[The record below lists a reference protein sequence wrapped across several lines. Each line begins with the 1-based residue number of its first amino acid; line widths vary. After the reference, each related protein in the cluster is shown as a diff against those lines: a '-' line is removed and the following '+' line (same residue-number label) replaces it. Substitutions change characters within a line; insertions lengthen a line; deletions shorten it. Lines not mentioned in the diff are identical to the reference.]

1 MVIEYYIVRNYGRDD
16 RYIADKEVAKAF
28 YLITGKKTLSDDVI
42 KGFQM
47 LTAEFKEVVAPK

>member
-47 LTAEFKEVVAPK
+47 LGASFKEVVAPK